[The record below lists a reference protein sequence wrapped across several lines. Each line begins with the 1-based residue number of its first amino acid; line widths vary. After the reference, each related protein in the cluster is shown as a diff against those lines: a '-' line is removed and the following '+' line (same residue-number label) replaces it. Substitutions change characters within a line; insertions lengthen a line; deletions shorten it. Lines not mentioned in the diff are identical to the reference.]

1 MDTTLLRAL
10 DTDGRDNFERA
21 INALQ
26 GDVAAAAARLSVDPR
41 LRLEYSKLIK
51 EMASDLRAKAN
62 AGVITWEKA
71 AQEAQTTRNLIMD
84 MVRSRSTPLGRAM
97 AERIKSE
104 GKTLNELIA
113 KKAKPLFGPQVN
125 FNNLSEV
132 QKNQIYA
139 SIVESAGKS
148 NPQVNMKMMQLS
160 RIGRGLI
167 VLSIAISIYEIYTAD
182 DKVSETGRQIA
193 ITGAGIAG
201 AAASGAMAGLICGPG
216 APVCVLIGGFVGGAL
231 AAWEMGRLWD

>member
-1 MDTTLLRAL
+1 MDTILLSAL
-10 DTDGRDNFERA
+10 DTRGRDKFEQA

-41 LRLEYSKLIK
+41 LRLEYSKRIK

-62 AGVITWEKA
+62 AGVISWEKA
-71 AQEAQTTRNLIMD
+71 AQEAQITRNLIMD
-84 MVRSRSTPLGRAM
+84 MVRSRSTPLGKAM
-97 AERIKSE
+97 AERLKSE
-104 GKTLNELIA
+104 GKTLNELVA
-113 KKAKPLFGPQVN
+113 KKAKSLFGPQAN
-125 FNNLSEV
+125 FNSLSEF

-160 RIGRGLI
+160 HVGRGLV
-167 VLSIAISIYEIYTAD
+167 VLSIAISVYEIYTAEN
-182 DKVSETGRQIA
+182 KVSESGRQIA

-201 AAASGAMAGLICGPG
+201 AAASSAMAGLICGPG

-231 AAWEMGRLWD
+231 AAWEMGRLWN

>member
-1 MDTTLLRAL
+1 MSLHGRKPRKKLRPPEILLW
-10 DTDGRDNFERA
+10 
-21 INALQ
+21 I
-26 GDVAAAAARLSVDPR
+26 
-41 LRLEYSKLIK
+41 
-51 EMASDLRAKAN
+51 
-62 AGVITWEKA
+62 W
-71 AQEAQTTRNLIMD
+71 
-84 MVRSRSTPLGRAM
+84 STPLGRAI

-113 KKAKPLFGPQVN
+113 KKAKSLFGPQVN